1 MVIIRTFAIVG
12 IIISSSRN
20 IHNIMAEK
28 VLRAKVS
35 FFDENSVGKII
46 TRFSKD
52 IAIVDI
58 VVPFIA
64 LLILNGI
71 FRFIS
76 VAISIAI
83 INPWI
88 FLLFAIAVVF
98 GIYFV
103 KRGSQA
109 TIEC

>member
-1 MVIIRTFAIVG
+1 
-12 IIISSSRN
+12 
-20 IHNIMAEK
+20 MAEK

-64 LLILNGI
+64 LLILNGA
-71 FRFIS
+71 FRFFS
-76 VAISIAI
+76 VALSIAI
-83 INPWI
+83 INPWV
-88 FLLFAIAVVF
+88 FLLFTVAIIF

-103 KRGSQA
+103 RRGGQT